1 MSLTGCAST
10 GRMLPPPD
18 LLQDCVAE
26 YVEVRTNGD
35 LLALIQSYRAALAAC
50 NSDKAA
56 LRAWSQS

>member
-1 MSLTGCAST
+1 
-10 GRMLPPPD
+10 MLPPPD